1 MRLNS
6 TWTDRMAVIR
16 VPKPPK
22 SAYNPR
28 RRPGIL
34 IQNQLTH
41 LQWAA
46 LPAGERKPGKFR
58 VKPAK
63 TEAEAAARIET
74 LTDQIKQQEQAAKK
88 AATARRPSKAKPR
101 AATSRRKSKSS
112 TSRS

>member
-1 MRLNS
+1 
-6 TWTDRMAVIR
+6 MAVIR

-28 RRPGIL
+28 RRPGTL

-74 LTDQIKQQEQAAKK
+74 LTHQINQQAKASKK
-88 AATARRPSKAKPR
+88 AEAARLVAKAGAALRPSKAKPR
-101 AATSRRKSKSS
+101 AKSRRR